1 MVNLA
6 LDKETI
12 YNLLDRARQY
22 QVKDDFASLDMDDD
36 MDFLQL
42 VSDYN
47 SDFIYQELAT
57 FINDLREDQQATL
70 VALMY
75 VGRGDYSANEWF
87 EAYRLAQSELSD
99 HTGEYLLSRPLV
111 ADDIAQALNLLGI
124 ENSDD

>member
-22 QVKDDFASLDMDDD
+22 QVKDDFALFDMDDD

-47 SDFIYQELAT
+47 SDFIYQEIAT

-87 EAYRLAQSELSD
+87 EAYRLAQSELGD

-124 ENSDD
+124 ENPDD